1 MDPKKNNQKKGGGK
15 RGSNWRGLLSLVSW
29 ALLLTVIFSYAGD
42 FMTGTVRHADS
53 VEIQYSEFRTMVNSN
68 FLRDDV

>member
-29 ALLLTVIFSYAGD
+29 ALLLTVIFS
-42 FMTGTVRHADS
+42 
-53 VEIQYSEFRTMVNSN
+53 
-68 FLRDDV
+68 